1 MQRRTL
7 GQALGLAAVAAAWP
21 LGATAN
27 PREAAPPLPALGS
40 TLPLPAE
47 LSLLDGTR
55 WRAEQAR
62 GQVLVLYWWASWCP
76 FCALQS
82 PSMEKLWQTQRSR
95 GLAMLGLSIDKRPED
110 ARRYLQQR
118 GYSFPSAMQTAEL
131 AAVLPKP
138 SKALPVTCVLGRD
151 GRVLMAEG
159 GQLFPEDVQEIAA
172 FL

>member
-7 GQALGLAAVAAAWP
+7 GQALGLAAAAAAWP
-21 LGATAN
+21 PLGAAAT
-27 PREAAPPLPALGS
+27 PREAASPLPALGS
-40 TLPLPAE
+40 SLALPAE
-47 LSLLDGTR
+47 LSLLDGGR
-55 WRAEQAR
+55 WRAEQAK

-118 GYSFPSAMQTAEL
+118 GYTFPSAMQPPE
-131 AAVLPKP
+131 LPKP

>member
-7 GQALGLAAVAAAWP
+7 GRALGLAAVAAAWP
-21 LGATAN
+21 FGAGAN
-27 PREAAPPLPALGS
+27 PREAAAPMPPLGS
-40 TLPLPAE
+40 VLALPAE
-47 LSLLDGTR
+47 LPLLDGGR
-55 WRAEQAR
+55 WRAEQAK

-82 PSMEKLWQTQRSR
+82 PSMEKLWQGQRSR
-95 GLAMLGLSIDKRPED
+95 GLGMLGLSIDKRAED

-118 GYSFPSAMQTAEL
+118 GYTFPSAMQP
-131 AAVLPKP
+131 AALPKP
-138 SKALPVTCVLGRD
+138 SQALPVTVVLGRD